1 VIIRLTS
8 LLVVALLWAALPA
21 LADGP
26 GVSFVTR
33 SAACAAGDKVLF
45 GEIARPLG
53 AVPPETWQ
61 KMAAIPLWPA
71 PEREGRVQNVSVS
84 DVRAALGQALGNLA
98 AGVAVTGSIS
108 VQRGGAVVTREDVES
123 FLVESFGHRG
133 WRPLGGEATVR
144 DVSAPQTVF
153 LPADF
158 SGLSL
163 DPGEKLSPGRLTL
176 HLVAP
181 GRRRPEPAGH
191 PGQPVRRPL
200 AGRALRRPAAERRR
214 GGEASGR
221 DLREQERGLS
231 SRRPLGRAQRPLA
244 HEAPD
249 RPGTKVLYADSLE
262 VVPLIKKG
270 DRVTLEYHGEAIRL
284 TAQGEALS
292 DGGAGQKIMVK
303 NLQFGRQVLATVK
316 DATTV
321 VVR

>member
-1 VIIRLTS
+1 MIIRLTS

-123 FLVESFGHRG
+123 FLVESLTPRLAA
-133 WRPLGGEATVR
+133 LGGEATVR

-176 HLVAP
+176 HLVALGAD
-181 GRRRPEPAGH
+181 GRNLRAI
-191 PGQPVRRPL
+191 PVSLFVDLWLAVPCAARPL
-200 AGRALRRPAAERRR
+200 NVGEVVKPQDVTFESKNAAYLR
-214 GGEASGR
+214 GGLWDGRSGPWR
-221 DLREQERGLS
+221 MK
-231 SRRPLGRAQRPLA
+231 RPTGQ
-244 HEAPD
+244 
-249 RPGTKVLYADSLE
+249 GQVLYADSLE